1 MLFYFI
7 GSFQAIELM
16 RHLVTK
22 LGSFDS
28 RRVAQYLDKA
38 MMFVALE
45 GDDSKYLKIH
55 QLISSPDPDHRTEGF
70 QGYSK

>member
-45 GDDSKYLKIH
+45 GDDSK
-55 QLISSPDPDHRTEGF
+55 
-70 QGYSK
+70 